1 MPFEL
6 TDIHTTADVGIRASG
21 QTLSELFRDTALGLI
36 SVIGETGEFKEI
48 RSIEI
53 NLAADSLAE
62 LYYDWLSE
70 IVFYKDAERFLPGR
84 IQIAELDEEKPKI
97 QAVLYGETINPSRHT
112 LKIDVKAI
120 THYCFRIEKEGLFWR
135 GEVVLDI

>member
-21 QTLSELFRDTALGLI
+21 ATLSELFRDTALGLL
-36 SVIGETGEFKEI
+36 SVIGEPGEFKEE
-48 RSIEI
+48 RSLDI
-53 NLAADSLAE
+53 NLTADSLEE

-70 IVFYKDAERFLPGR
+70 IVFYKDAQRFLPGR
-84 IQIAELDEEKPKI
+84 IQIIDLNEKDFAIK
-97 QAVLYGETINPSRHT
+97 AVLYGETIDPSRHT
-112 LKIDVKAI
+112 LKVDVKAI
-120 THYCFRIEKEGLFWR
+120 THYCFKIEKDGLFWR